1 MWIGED
7 EVKRGIVKIKS
18 LSKHEEYE
26 IKREE
31 LLEKIVQIVADNPVL
46 LPQALQQIKGGKKE
60 DGKEEKKE

>member
-60 DGKEEKKE
+60 DGQEEKKE